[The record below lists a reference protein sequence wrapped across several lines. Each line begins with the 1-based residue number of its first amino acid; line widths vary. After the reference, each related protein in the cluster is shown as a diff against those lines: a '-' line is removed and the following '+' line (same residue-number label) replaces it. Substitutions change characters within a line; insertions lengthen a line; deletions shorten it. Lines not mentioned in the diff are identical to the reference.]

1 MALLGKCSLGLM
13 FHFPG
18 FHLEKLFFVCS
29 GFLPFFHFFFS
40 LMKRKSSQKEKSRRA
55 PAQAKT
61 PSQRLNGNELAALK
75 QISVLTAFALV
86 FLYACSAEA
95 NLTFS
100 GSLAASPSVRA
111 VCFASLAKAPF
122 FLARLRHRLL
132 FQINFY
138 KFINKV

>member
-1 MALLGKCSLGLM
+1 
-13 FHFPG
+13 
-18 FHLEKLFFVCS
+18 
-29 GFLPFFHFFFS
+29 
-40 LMKRKSSQKEKSRRA
+40 MKRKSSQKEKSRRA

-100 GSLAASPSVRA
+100 GCLQHRLLFGL
-111 VCFASLAKAPF
+111 FASLRWQRRLSSWLACGIAF
-122 FLARLRHRLL
+122 F

-138 KFINKV
+138 KSINKV